1 MSQIRKNTQ
10 TQSYTRNEPVKS
22 ISVSSSRSYSTS
34 TQFQSRTQ
42 PQPTVDITNNGF
54 SSDDDS
60 NPIVCNCNEPAVLL
74 TVRKDGPNQGKQFY
88 KCAKGQNQGL
98 CDFFIWAEG
107 AESTRVGTTPT
118 RPISNQMSSRSQQF
132 SDKVNC
138 NCNEE
143 AKL

>member
-1 MSQIRKNTQ
+1 MSN
-10 TQSYTRNEPVKS
+10 
-22 ISVSSSRSYSTS
+22 
-34 TQFQSRTQ
+34 
-42 PQPTVDITNNGF
+42 
-54 SSDDDS
+54 DDDS

-88 KCAKGQNQGL
+88 KCSKGQNN

-107 AESTRVGTTPT
+107 AANTSIGNTPN
-118 RPISNQMSSRSQQF
+118 RSIGNSNFARSQQN
-132 SDKVNC
+132 SKNVTC